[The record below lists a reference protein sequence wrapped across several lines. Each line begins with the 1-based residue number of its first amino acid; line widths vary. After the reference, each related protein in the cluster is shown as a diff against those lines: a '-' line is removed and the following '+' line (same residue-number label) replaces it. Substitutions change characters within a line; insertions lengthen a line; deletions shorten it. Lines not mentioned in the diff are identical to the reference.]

1 MGRSLILLDRVLHER
16 ASTHARKKHEY
27 HPILC
32 GKILR
37 LDETGEEKERR
48 FLGGRNLFDL

>member
-1 MGRSLILLDRVLHER
+1 MSGRARTPEREYHLILCR
-16 ASTHARKKHEY
+16 
-27 HPILC
+27 
-32 GKILR
+32 KILR